1 MKYEDPK
8 MEAYFRSL
16 PLAVQSYINQSGID
30 ICSMGDLTLIGE
42 HFANNLEG
50 DVPTVDRNS

>member
-16 PLAVQSYINQSGID
+16 PPVVQSYINRSGID

-50 DVPTVDRNS
+50 DVPTVDHPT